1 MIRVYAPEIRSSD
14 LDGGTRVGACI
25 MVEDA
30 EHILCIDGRC
40 GTAAARAVKRLGGI
54 DKKKILLLSHPHYDH
69 YYGIEK
75 YIDTY
80 NDADV
85 LICQD
90 PASLNKKYSSE
101 AKGNIEALE
110 RIIRKA
116 KAKGIRVV
124 YAKDG
129 ELFKYGD
136 IEFYTYRDQPSS
148 ARNSET
154 YVNQGSLSAWFA
166 NIRLLYTGDTGTYC
180 AKKHGLN
187 PIVVT
192 GMHHGNWLES
202 EGRDYL
208 KKCGCLYYWD
218 DDYSTSITSFLS
230 TGRGNAKKAGMTIF
244 NLHGDL
250 NICAFSGKANIY
262 KGGEIYSYKCSY
274 TGKATF
280 KGATLTSVKDVLEGK
295 YGGGDSRTTALLD
308 NGFNPGSVQGWVN
321 KFYRLIK
328 G

>member
-40 GTAAARAVKRLGGI
+40 GTAAARAVKRLGGV

-80 NDADV
+80 GDADV

-90 PASLNKKYSSE
+90 PASLNKKYSDE

-116 KAKGIRVV
+116 KSKGARVI

-129 ELFKYGD
+129 QSFEYGD
-136 IEFYTYRDQPSS
+136 IKFYTYRDQPSS
-148 ARNSET
+148 ARNTET
-154 YVNQGSLSAWFA
+154 YINQGSLCTWFPT
-166 NIRLLYTGDTGTYC
+166 IRLLYTGDTGAYC
-180 AKKHGLN
+180 AEEHKLD
-187 PIVVT
+187 PVVVT
-192 GMHHGNWLES
+192 GMHHGNWLGKGQAE
-202 EGRDYL
+202 YL
-208 KKCGCLYYWD
+208 KGHGCD
-218 DDYSTSITSFLS
+218 
-230 TGRGNAKKAGMTIF
+230 
-244 NLHGDL
+244 
-250 NICAFSGKANIY
+250 
-262 KGGEIYSYKCSY
+262 
-274 TGKATF
+274 
-280 KGATLTSVKDVLEGK
+280 
-295 YGGGDSRTTALLD
+295 
-308 NGFNPGSVQGWVN
+308 
-321 KFYRLIK
+321 
-328 G
+328 